1 MPANTATNPSGATS
15 QDVTTELPASTPQPV
30 RRSLDV
36 YRLRRNVVGALCLT
50 AGGGVLWTQLGA
62 ELQTMLGR

>member
-1 MPANTATNPSGATS
+1 M
-15 QDVTTELPASTPQPV
+15 TTELPASTPQPV